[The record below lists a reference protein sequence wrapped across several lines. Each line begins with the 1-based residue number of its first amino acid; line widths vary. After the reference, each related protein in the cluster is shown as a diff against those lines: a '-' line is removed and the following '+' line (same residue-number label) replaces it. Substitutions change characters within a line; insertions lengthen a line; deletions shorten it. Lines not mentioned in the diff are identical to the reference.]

1 MGTQNTPKKY
11 TLKLRYLHYDS
22 DLKNCLW
29 DHCEGVV
36 AFSIH
41 IQKAYVDS
49 CTFFGLSQLLQPGR
63 DS

>member
-1 MGTQNTPKKY
+1 MDTQNTPKKY
-11 TLKLRYLHYDS
+11 TLKLRNLHYDS

-29 DHCEGVV
+29 DHCQGFV

-49 CTFFGLSQLLQPGR
+49 
-63 DS
+63 